1 MSREIFSRFVNLL
14 DKRSASDVLQ
24 YNRKRAYQKEVSIML
39 TTEYKDFVKKQV
51 ELGKKDIKEG
61 KVFTPEQV
69 RVILK
74 QKAKKTSEENKKIA

>member
-1 MSREIFSRFVNLL
+1 
-14 DKRSASDVLQ
+14 
-24 YNRKRAYQKEVSIML
+24 ML

-69 RVILK
+69 RTILK
-74 QKAKKTSEENKKIA
+74 QKAKKVSEENKKIA

>member
-1 MSREIFSRFVNLL
+1 MSREIFSRFVNCWT
-14 DKRSASDVLQ
+14 SAARQ
-24 YNRKRAYQKEVSIML
+24 MCYNRKRAYQKEVSIML

-69 RVILK
+69 RAILK